1 MVWPITWPANIN
13 ADALDPN
20 IRKLCEV
27 YATVCMTA
35 LTLHRV
41 GGKPVTIMPASRDR
55 IRGHYVWD
63 APVDDLYP
71 VGSFYPGLVYP
82 SAQDLTDS
90 TTVHKVEAVDL
101 PGPVGAIVEV
111 RIDGVIV
118 DPAKYRVENGRYL
131 ILINGGSWP
140 SESGDNFTVTYQN
153 SHPVDEMGAYA
164 AGVLAEEW
172 LKLIT
177 TKKNLRLPASATT
190 ISRQGL
196 TMEVARGMFPEGVT
210 GIPEV
215 DAYLML
221 WNPFG
226 LKVAPKV
233 YSPDL
238 PVHRQ
243 VWHA

>member
-13 ADALDPN
+13 ADDLDPN

-41 GGKPVTIMPASRDR
+41 GGKPVTIMPGSSHRMP
-55 IRGHYVWD
+55 GHYLWD
-63 APVDDLYP
+63 PRIEDEYRL
-71 VGSFYPGLVYP
+71 GTFYPGMVWP
-82 SAQDLTDS
+82 SSVDLQDGIRPYA
-90 TTVHKVEAVDL
+90 VEAADL

-111 RIDGVIV
+111 RINGAVL
-118 DPAKYRVENGRYL
+118 PASSYRVENGRYL
-131 ILINGGSWP
+131 VRLDGGTWP
-140 SESGDNFTVTYQN
+140 FNTGSDFTVTYQN
-153 SHPVDEMGAYA
+153 SHPVDDMGSYA

-177 TKKNLRLPASATT
+177 TKKNLRLPASATAV
-190 ISRQGL
+190 SRQGL
-196 TMEVARGMFPEGVT
+196 TMEIARGMFPEGVT